1 MHLKSDDI
9 EVMAYDKSDE
19 VIEELFESLFC
30 RYQSELE
37 TLMKVSNFIFDS
49 VYLLHYICHKINLKR
64 GGSDIDSPDWI
75 KNMKATINPIND
87 ADKFFQ

>member
-49 VYLLHYICHKINLKR
+49 VYLLHYICHKINLKHD
-64 GGSDIDSPDWI
+64 GSDIDSPDWI
-75 KNMKATINPIND
+75 KNKKATINPSND